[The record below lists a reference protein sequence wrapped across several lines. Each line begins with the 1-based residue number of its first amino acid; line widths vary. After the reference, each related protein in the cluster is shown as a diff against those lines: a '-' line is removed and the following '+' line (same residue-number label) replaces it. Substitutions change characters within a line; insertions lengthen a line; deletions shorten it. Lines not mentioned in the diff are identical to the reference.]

1 MKNKK
6 RRPFVLKDAADNKIA
21 RGVEYEQGNVQVLWR
36 EDLGWGGE
44 QYYSLANVLDL
55 MPNVVSF
62 HWEE

>member
-6 RRPFVLKDAADNKIA
+6 RRPFVLKDAAGNKIA
-21 RGVEYEQGNVQVLWR
+21 QGVVYEQGNVQVLWR

>member
-6 RRPFVLKDAADNKIA
+6 RRPFVLKDAAGNKIA
-21 RGVEYEQGNVQVLWR
+21 HGVVYEQGNVQVLWR

-44 QYYSLANVLDL
+44 QYYSLANVLDM
-55 MPNVVSF
+55 MPNVTSF